1 MPPFL
6 DVAARRPTGS
16 RSRLSFTAL
25 LLLGVTLLVSAC
37 GSDGRPEYVEKPVE
51 ELYNEAF
58 EALEKRT
65 YTQAALRFDEVER
78 QHPYSQWARRSMLM
92 SAYAY
97 YMSNKYDDAILAA
110 ERFIALHPGNKDV
123 GYAYYLKAISFY
135 EQIVDVGRDQKITEQ
150 ALSSLDEVI
159 RRFPESEYARDSRL
173 KIDMARDHLAGKEL
187 TIGRYYLRRG
197 QHIAAINRFRNV
209 VERYQTTSHVPEA
222 LHRLVESY
230 MALGIQKEAQTAAAV
245 LGYNFPGEEW
255 YQDSYALLKEEDLEP
270 AVDNRSWIARAWGS
284 VF

>member
-1 MPPFL
+1 MSPLL
-6 DVAARRPTGS
+6 DGSIRPLIGRHIRRPI
-16 RSRLSFTAL
+16 
-25 LLLGVTLLVSAC
+25 GVSLLVALSLLVAAC
-37 GSDGRPEYVEKPVE
+37 GSSRPDYVEKPVE

-58 EALEKRT
+58 EALEKET

-97 YMSNKYDDAILAA
+97 YMSNKYDDSILAA

-123 GYAYYLKAISFY
+123 GYAYYLKAVSFY

-222 LHRLVESY
+222 LHRLVETY
-230 MALGIQKEAQTAAAV
+230 MALGIDKEAQTAAAV
-245 LGYNFPGEEW
+245 LGHNFPGEDW
-255 YQDSYALLKEEDLEP
+255 YQDSYELLKGEDLEP